1 MIMVIIIRRHV
12 HIMCV
17 QGIVQWVPGTVQSI
31 SGDLSHLI
39 PIKTLEVRTVTVLI
53 L

>member
-1 MIMVIIIRRHV
+1 M

-17 QGIVQWVPGTVQSI
+17 QGTVQWVPGTVQST
-31 SGDLSHLI
+31 GDLSHLI